1 MATLLNLAQDGLV
14 IKVDPVL
21 GLKELE
27 LRRIYLLPRARKWLE
42 EVLPETDSDRNIEES
57 PAEQVD
63 ALIYEFCSGQ
73 PLPVGR
79 RFKAL
84 VHLGDGVW
92 ELKTADVRLFGWF
105 TQKDCFVVSDC
116 DSKFNL
122 IQRRSMYRGYCQQ
135 AVRLRDKLDLDEPK
149 FVAGENPD
157 DVVSDCY

>member
-1 MATLLNLAQDGLV
+1 MATLLNLAQTGEV

-21 GLKELE
+21 GLRELE
-27 LRRIYLLPRARKWLE
+27 LRRIYLLPRAYKWLS
-42 EVLPETDSDRNIEES
+42 EVLPETDSDRNIEET

-73 PLPVGR
+73 ALPVNR

-105 TQKDCFVVSDC
+105 TQRDWFVVSDC
-116 DSKFNL
+116 DSKYNL
-122 IQRRSMYRGYCQQ
+122 IQRRSMYRSYCEQ

-149 FVAGENPD
+149 FVTGDNPD